1 MKNILR
7 LITLTLVSSV
17 LLTGCFD
24 ESGQEIT
31 FSGEGSLAFVEL
43 NAASGTDVFTF
54 LRANDGSEPS
64 AGFFV
69 TTSTGSAVNVT
80 IAIDE
85 SSTAIE
91 GLHYN
96 IASTSVTIPAD
107 TYSAEL
113 PITVLP
119 DNIEAG
125 EQWTIVVNITDADV
139 AINENFASAT
149 HTIQISCPPNI
160 PEGTYV
166 TSFPTAAE
174 DPDGCETGFAYEDYE
189 VTVTYDAGSETYTI
203 SDADIGYFAGDYEAP
218 TKFINIC
225 DNLDIIGDSAAPYG
239 ISFVGSGIFIPD
251 GGANGTGRIVF
262 QCYYDA
268 TYAGSGATETIA
280 FDAPAAL

>member
-1 MKNILR
+1 MKNILK
-7 LITLTLVSSV
+7 LITLTLVSGV
-17 LLTGCFD
+17 ILTGCFD

-31 FSGEGSLAFVEL
+31 FSGEGSQAFVGL
-43 NAASGTDVFTF
+43 DAASGTDTFTF

-64 AGFFV
+64 AGFYV
-69 TTSTGSAVNVT
+69 TSSSADAVNVT

-96 IASTSVTIPAD
+96 IASTSVSIAAGAYT
-107 TYSAEL
+107 AEL

-125 EQWTIVVNITDADV
+125 EQWTIIVNITDADV
-139 AINENFASAT
+139 SINENFGSAT

-160 PEGTYV
+160 PEGTYL

-174 DPDGCETGFAYEDYE
+174 DPDACETGFAYEDHE
-189 VTVTYDAGSETYTI
+189 VTVTYDASTETYTI
-203 SDADIGYFAGDYEAP
+203 SDADIGYFSGDYEAP

-225 DNLDIIGDSAAPYG
+225 DNLDIIGDSAAPFG
-239 ISFVGSGIFIPD
+239 ISFVGSGIFIPE

-268 TYAGSGATETIA
+268 TYAGSDATETIA
-280 FDAPAAL
+280 FDAPAAP